1 MPSRLPVAHVR
12 PLWLRYGA
20 ASCFV
25 GLAAA
30 VTWALPS
37 VREHTPFMFFYAAVA
52 ASAYIGGIGP
62 GAFAV
67 AASLPLVA
75 VAARAHPAWVSPIN
89 DSGFIA
95 VCAVIVWLAHR
106 AVGGMRRERAQR
118 EWCEVTLRSVGDAVI
133 VTDAAGRV
141 LTLNR
146 AAEEL
151 TGWSEGEALEQPIA
165 KVFEIVNEDT
175 RAVVENPVDRV
186 CREGKV
192 VGLANHTV
200 LLARDGR
207 EIPIDDSGAPIWS
220 EDGRVAGAV
229 LVFRDIRERREAERQ
244 RTALLEAERAAR
256 AEAQAANRAKDEFL
270 AVLSHELRTPLNAI
284 LGWSQ
289 VVRGGTLPAEAVR
302 GLDVIERNARRQAR
316 LIDDVLDVS
325 RIVSGTL
332 SLESA
337 PIDLEQV
344 VEAALDTVRPLLEAK
359 GLALAVRGD
368 CGGPVLGDAHR
379 LQQVVWNLVSNAVKF
394 TPAGGRIEVE
404 TGREGPHCRITVRDT
419 GVGIAPEFL
428 PHVFQQFR
436 QEEAGSARRFGG
448 LGLGLTIVRH
458 LVEMHGGSVTAT
470 SSGRGEGATF
480 TVYLPLSAEASPAA
494 GARERA
500 SAAERPAPRLAGV
513 RVLAVDDEPD
523 ARGFTAEVLGR
534 AGAEVRVAGSGAEAL
549 QVLKEFPADVLLA
562 DVEMP
567 GGDGYDLLRRARE
580 AGHGMPAI
588 AVTAHSSAADRVRV
602 LTAGFRQHVPKP
614 VEAAE
619 LLLVVASVVPRGVGA
634 SEAAPAGGKPVT

>member
-1 MPSRLPVAHVR
+1 MPARLPVAHVR
-12 PLWLRYGA
+12 PVWLRY
-20 ASCFV
+20 
-25 GLAAA
+25 AAA
-30 VTWALPS
+30 VLPLALAALLTWAATPI
-37 VREHTPFMFFYAAVA
+37 VERTPFMFFYAAVA
-52 ASAYIGGIGP
+52 IAAYFGGIGP
-62 GAFAV
+62 GVLATLVTLPIVELGLRGPADQV
-67 AASLPLVA
+67 ALL
-75 VAARAHPAWVSPIN
+75 N
-89 DSGFIA
+89 DVGFVA
-95 VCAVIVWLAHR
+95 VCAVIGWLALR
-106 AVGGMRRERAQR
+106 ATGGMRRERAQR

-133 VTDAAGRV
+133 VTDAEGRV

-151 TGWSEGEALEQPIA
+151 TGWGESEALEQPIA

-175 RAVVENPVDRV
+175 RAAVENPVDRV
-186 CREGKV
+186 CREGRV

-207 EIPIDDSGAPIWS
+207 ETPIDDSGAPIWS

-229 LVFRDIRERREAERQ
+229 LVFRDISDRRDAERQ
-244 RTALLEAERAAR
+244 RAALHEGERAAR

-289 VVRGGTLPAEAVR
+289 LVRSGTLPAEAMR
-302 GLDVIERNARRQAR
+302 GIEVIERNARRQAR

-337 PIDLEQV
+337 PVDVAQV
-344 VEAALDTVRPLLEAK
+344 VEAAVDTVRPLLEAK
-359 GLALAVRGD
+359 GLSFAVRGD

-379 LQQVVWNLVSNAVKF
+379 LQQVVWNLLSNAVKF
-394 TPAGGRIEVE
+394 TPSGGRIEVVMA
-404 TGREGPHCRITVRDT
+404 REAPLCSISVRDT
-419 GVGIAPEFL
+419 GIGVAPDFL

-458 LVEMHGGSVTAT
+458 LVEMHGGTVSAT
-470 SSGRGEGATF
+470 SSGRGCGATF
-480 TVYLPLSAEASPAA
+480 TVRLPLSGEAAAA
-494 GARERA
+494 GAARDRA
-500 SAAERPAPRLAGV
+500 AGERPAPRLAGV

-534 AGAEVRVAGSGAEAL
+534 AGAEVRVAGSAAEAL
-549 QVLKEFPADVLLA
+549 VMLKEFAADVILA

-567 GGDGYDLLRRARE
+567 GGDGYELLRRARE
-580 AGHGMPAI
+580 SGHRMPAI

-602 LTAGFRQHVPKP
+602 LAAGFRQHVPKP

-619 LLLVVASVVPRGVGA
+619 LLLVVASAAARDAGPR
-634 SEAAPAGGKPVT
+634 